1 MTERY
6 ALMWSGGKDS
16 ALAVSRAQSLGLD
29 VTKLLNFY
37 DVTTGRVRFH
47 ATTVTMLQVQAEAL
61 GIELRAV
68 GSTWADMDV
77 RFSQELTTL
86 RSDGFDGVVF
96 GDIHLGDVRA
106 WYEERVTAAGLRHV
120 EPIWGESPP
129 KLVEEFVEAGGR
141 AVITCVDLSR
151 LDSSWL
157 GRLIDER
164 FWMRSAKLGSMPAAK
179 TANTIPSLSQGRCS
193 NTLWPGAPGRSTLS
207 QDSCSST

>member
-68 GSTWADMDV
+68 GSTWAEMDV

-96 GDIHLGDVRA
+96 GDIFLED
-106 WYEERVTAAGLRHV
+106 L
-120 EPIWGESPP
+120 
-129 KLVEEFVEAGGR
+129 
-141 AVITCVDLSR
+141 AVSR
-151 LDSSWL
+151 LHATIRQLPD
-157 GRLIDER
+157 GRYELEDH
-164 FWMRSAKLGSMPAAK
+164 RSVSGTLVNGKAVTRCLLKEGDIVQIGKSKLTFKRA
-179 TANTIPSLSQGRCS
+179 
-193 NTLWPGAPGRSTLS
+193 
-207 QDSCSST
+207 